1 MASSISRKGVFRKQ
15 TKRIVLSGKFFHLLN
30 GWQSSPRLCFV
41 YRQSA
46 IWLASNCK
54 TKKRTSVRDVLAW
67 VTGFEPTNMNPSALT
82 TLDSLILGEIDEFA
96 DDIVNQYNNFRIK
109 EALIRTIRFANF
121 LR

>member
-1 MASSISRKGVFRKQ
+1 M
-15 TKRIVLSGKFFHLLN
+15 
-30 GWQSSPRLCFV
+30 
-41 YRQSA
+41 
-46 IWLASNCK
+46 LASNCE

-96 DDIVNQYNNFRIK
+96 DDIVNQYNNFKIK